1 MNDVY
6 VHNGSNCSRDQII
19 KYKHM
24 KINMNKF
31 IL

>member
-1 MNDVY
+1 MICVSIMETIAL
-6 VHNGSNCSRDQII
+6 GIKII

-24 KINMNKF
+24 KININKF

>member
-1 MNDVY
+1 VCLMETIAL
-6 VHNGSNCSRDQII
+6 GIKII

-24 KINMNKF
+24 KININKF